1 MNADAV
7 AAQIKKWNYPTAI
20 KEFGGEILLV
30 GINYDILDVM
40 SW

>member
-1 MNADAV
+1 MNVDAV
-7 AAQIKKWNYPTAI
+7 AAQIKKRNYPAAI
-20 KEFGGEILLV
+20 TEFCGEILLV

>member
-7 AAQIKKWNYPTAI
+7 AVQIKKRNYLATI

>member
-7 AAQIKKWNYPTAI
+7 AVQIKKRNYLAAI
-20 KEFGGEILLV
+20 KEFCGEILLV